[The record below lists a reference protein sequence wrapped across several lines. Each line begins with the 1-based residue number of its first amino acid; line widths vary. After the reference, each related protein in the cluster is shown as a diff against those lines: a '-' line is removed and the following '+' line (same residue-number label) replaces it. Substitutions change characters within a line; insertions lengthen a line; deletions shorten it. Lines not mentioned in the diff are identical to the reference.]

1 MNYPDDLKYSKDHE
15 WIRIEDNV
23 ATIGITAYAQEQLG
37 DIVYVELPPEGEEF
51 SKNDT
56 FGVLESVKA
65 VSDCYSPLSG
75 TIQEVN
81 NLLTDNPE
89 LVNEDC
95 YGEGWIIRIELMDE
109 KELEGLLDNDQY
121 AEFVKEEVS

>member
-15 WIRIEDNV
+15 WIKIEGNV
-23 ATIGITAYAQEQLG
+23 ATIGVTAYAQEQLG

-75 TIQEVN
+75 TIKEVN
-81 NLLTDNPE
+81 NLLNDNPE

-95 YGEGWIIRIELMDE
+95 YGEGWIIRIELIDE
-109 KELEGLLDNDQY
+109 KELEGLMDNDEY

>member
-15 WIRIEDNV
+15 WVKVEGNV
-23 ATIGITAYAQEQLG
+23 ATIGVTAYAQEQLG

-65 VSDCYSPLSG
+65 VSDCYSPISG
-75 TIQEVN
+75 MIQEVN
-81 NLLTDNPE
+81 NLLNDNPE

-95 YGEGWIIRIELMDE
+95 YGEGWIMRLEIADE
-109 KELEGLLDNDQY
+109 KELDGLMNSDEY
-121 AEFVKEEVS
+121 AEFVKEETS